1 MTTAIVGVGETDY
14 SFKDPRPPAALAVDA
29 VRRALADAGLDAA
42 DVDGIVTEALTVAP
56 VAPVDEVATRVGIRD
71 RRFTGYLGL
80 AGSGTVGAPMLA
92 RMAIESGEADIVV
105 VYYAISL
112 SRQGSGGAYSFHAAD
127 PAKAAFEM
135 PFGYY
140 GQPVYFAA
148 TAARYRYE
156 FGLNQEHLGRLAI
169 SARDYAQRT
178 PNALRKEP
186 LTMGEYL
193 AQPMLSEPLRK
204 ADCCLINDGAVAYVL
219 TSLERAR
226 DLAQPVVRVAGVG
239 IGAKPVTQAQYFSQS
254 SDLVSTAASISGPL
268 ALADAGLSIDDV
280 DIAQIYDCFT
290 ISLLLQIEDLGFAPK
305 GEGGAY
311 VASGAIAP
319 DGACPVNTHGGLL
332 AQSYMVAAN
341 HVVEAVRQLRGERG
355 DGQIEGA
362 EVALVAGLGAPE
374 HATLILTQDR

>member
-1 MTTAIVGVGETDY
+1 MTIAIVGVGETEY
-14 SFKDPRPPAALAVDA
+14 AFKDPRPPAAMAVDA
-29 VRRALADAGLDAA
+29 VRRAIADAGLVAS
-42 DVDGIVTEALTVAP
+42 DVDGVITEAITVAP
-56 VAPVDEVATRVGIRD
+56 VAPVDEVATRAGIRD

-92 RMAIESGEADIVV
+92 RMAIESGEADVVV
-105 VYYAISL
+105 VYYAINL
-112 SRQGSGGAYSFHAAD
+112 SRQGTGGAYSFHAAD

-148 TAARYRYE
+148 TAARYRHE
-156 FGLNQEHLGRLAI
+156 FGLEEEHLGHLAI
-169 SARDYAQRT
+169 SAREFAQRT

-186 LTMGEYL
+186 LSMDDYL

-204 ADCCLINDGAVAYVL
+204 ADCCLVNDGAVAYVL
-219 TSLERAR
+219 TSLDRAR
-226 DLAQPVVRVAGVG
+226 DLAKPAVRVAGVG
-239 IGAKPVTQAQYFSQS
+239 LAAKPVTQAQYFSQS

-268 ALADAGLSIDDV
+268 ALADAGLSIADV
-280 DIAQIYDCFT
+280 DIAEIYDCFT

-311 VASGAIAP
+311 VASGAV
-319 DGACPVNTHGGLL
+319 GVGGSCPVNTHGGLL
-332 AQSYMVAAN
+332 AQSYTVAAN

-355 DGQIEGA
+355 EGQVDGA
-362 EVALVAGLGAPE
+362 EVALVAGLGVPE
-374 HATLILTQDR
+374 HATLVLTQDR